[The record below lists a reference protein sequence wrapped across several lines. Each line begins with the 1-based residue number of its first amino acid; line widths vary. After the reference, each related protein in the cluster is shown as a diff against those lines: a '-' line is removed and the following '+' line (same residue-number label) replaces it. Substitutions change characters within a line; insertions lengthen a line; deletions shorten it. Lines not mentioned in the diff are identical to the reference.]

1 MAYKVQKIFEWF
13 KQFDKNDIKIKGE
26 TKEFDIELG
35 NKYLPHLLG
44 LQYINDNS
52 SPKKGYD
59 LYNYI
64 KNNNFSDEDILKKV
78 RQYNPDKIVSVEKRI
93 KTFQEFLENIEKGV
107 IVEKTYSNTTI
118 KSDYFIVQ
126 SKGNNFLH
134 LGIKQENMG
143 SFINGFDVI
152 PKKDSWLETYFIENN
167 NIKYF
172 DQSKIMEEIKELYKY
187 NEDKQEFEKFTFT
200 GKEIKHEKENNLENN
215 STEIKGKKKV
225 VIPKKTKSNDRDN
238 EK

>member
-44 LQYINDNS
+44 LQYINDNF

-187 NEDKQEFEKFTFT
+187 NEDKQEKNKINIGIKNVEYDIRTDIGINYTKD
-200 GKEIKHEKENNLENN
+200 GKDYKAIVE
-215 STEIKGKKKV
+215 
-225 VIPKKTKSNDRDN
+225 RY
-238 EK
+238 